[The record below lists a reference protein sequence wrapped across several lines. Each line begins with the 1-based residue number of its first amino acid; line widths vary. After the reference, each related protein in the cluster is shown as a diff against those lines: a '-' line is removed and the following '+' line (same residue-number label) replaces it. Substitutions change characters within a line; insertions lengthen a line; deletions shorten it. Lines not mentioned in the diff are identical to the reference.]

1 MVLPGRFPLALLIAL
16 TGNLRHRLH
25 QLFVIRAEGCAFQR
39 GNLNINRNQFK
50 ANVRFDAEDAVLML
64 QRTDVLQILHIVPLR
79 RIVVE
84 RAADNILPLQQR
96 FRRTADF
103 AQKRLLRR
111 LQDEHP
117 PAPGNASRNVRSI
130 RSDPQEEN
138 IRAPQPGGQAALL
151 QMHAMRVKP
160 RAEHVRPRRLQ
171 HGYSAH
177 HAAFRQIVIIDG

>member
-25 QLFVIRAEGCAFQR
+25 QLFVIRAEGRALQR

-64 QRTDVLQILHIVPLR
+64 QRADVLQILHIVPLR

-84 RAADNILPLQQR
+84 RMADGILPVQQC
-96 FRRTADF
+96 FRLAVNR
-103 AQKRLLRR
+103 AQKRPLRR

-117 PAPGNASRNVRSI
+117 PAPGNASGHVRSI
-130 RSDPQEEN
+130 RRNPQEEN
-138 IRAPQPGGQAALL
+138 IRAPQASRQAALL
-151 QMHAMRVKP
+151 QVHAVRVKP